1 MEYMRLGDL
10 CNIVSGGTPSRSKE
24 EYWRNGAIP
33 WIKISN
39 INGRYIEEA
48 DEYITEL
55 GLNNSAAKMLPKGT
69 ILYTIF
75 ATLGEVG
82 ILEIDACTNQAI
94 AGINIKND
102 SIINKDYLF
111 YYLKSKKKYVND
123 VGRGVAQNNI
133 NMSILR
139 QFEVPVPTL
148 EEQKAITET
157 LDKIEKII
165 SSRKQQ
171 LQQLDELVKARFV
184 EMFGDCEN
192 RVAIN
197 DLCSIITDGTHQ
209 PPKFQNEGIPFIF
222 VSNLANNT
230 VTYNSEKFI
239 SDETY
244 NELIKRT
251 PIEIGDILLTTVGS
265 YGHPAVVV
273 ENRKFL
279 FQRHIAYL
287 KPIHNLVNS
296 FYMHSAMLSPDVQRQ
311 IEEKVKGIAQKTLN
325 LSEIRK
331 IIIPVPSIEEQ
342 NAFEVFIKQVDKSK
356 VAVQKA
362 LDEAQTLFD
371 SLMQEYFG

>member
-1 MEYMRLGDL
+1 MARLGDYVTIRTGKL
-10 CNIVSGGTPSRSKE
+10 DANASSENGEYPFFTCSVTPLKIDTYSYDCE
-24 EYWRNGAIP
+24 CVLVAGNGDLNV
-33 WIKISN
+33 KYY
-39 INGRYIEEA
+39 NGKFDAYQRTYIIES
-48 DEYITEL
+48 
-55 GLNNSAAKMLPKGT
+55 NNSM
-69 ILYTIF
+69 ILS
-75 ATLGEVG
+75 VP
-82 ILEIDACTNQAI
+82 
-94 AGINIKND
+94 
-102 SIINKDYLF
+102 YL
-111 YYLKSKKKYVND
+111 YYFLSKYV
-123 VGRGVAQNNI
+123 
-133 NMSILR
+133 
-139 QFEVPVPTL
+139 
-148 EEQKAITET
+148 ET
-157 LDKIEKII
+157 LRKQSVGGVIKYIKLGNLTEAQIPLHDIDKQEMIVKNLEKVNTII
-165 SSRKQQ
+165 SKRKQQ

-356 VAVQKA
+356 FVVQKA

-371 SLMQEYFG
+371 GLMQEYFG